1 MQNIVLG
8 RDLLPRD
15 FRPHSM
21 QILINYIRLRLIQSR
36 SHSPAFTGTTWGLC
50 QKRSAHTGVCHVDI
64 ITAVVWSNVKFPLA
78 NRSRSLNIYLMGSFD
93 VMLVRGKKLF
103 RSHSPIKFHIAI
115 LRIPACFPFFGVLF
129 PRNRLRWQNISENLG
144 IVKIT
149 KLIHWTFF
157 FGGFLLLSLAVKGI
171 ISSFHCRFWHHS
183 VFAWPIRGNYSF
195 QRPFQTVFD
204 MFMYHAH
211 NTLTLTPSTNG
222 YDAPLKVKFTTIKHA
237 ICTHSHTHKH

>member
-21 QILINYIRLRLIQSR
+21 QILINYIRLRLIQSQ

-171 ISSFHCRFWHHS
+171 ISSFHCRF
-183 VFAWPIRGNYSF
+183 
-195 QRPFQTVFD
+195 
-204 MFMYHAH
+204 
-211 NTLTLTPSTNG
+211 L
-222 YDAPLKVKFTTIKHA
+222 APLGFRLTDTRKLFISKA
-237 ICTHSHTHKH
+237 ISDCIWYVYVSCTQHTHINTQHQWIWRTVKSEVYNN